1 MAAAKTVEKKQMVQ
15 TKEEHQAAMVVNN
28 SFIDGLVKQLNKKC
42 EYGMSF
48 PADYNVSNAL
58 MGAYLVLKET
68 EDKNKVP
75 LLQSCSQASIANAL
89 MDMATLGLSV
99 QKKQGYFIAYGKK
112 CQFQRSYFGNITIAR
127 RYGLKEINAEVIYEG
142 DDFQYRIENGKKI
155 FEKHNQDFMNID
167 NTKIKGAYAVV
178 TMEDG
183 TKYLE
188 VMNFKQ
194 IEQSWKQGYGYKG
207 NSQDTTHAK
216 FADQMAKKTV
226 TNRALKQIIN
236 THGDAFV
243 QEADT
248 RTEEVSHE
256 NMVVAE
262 VNNIVETE
270 ANKEEFSVEPEAE
283 VEKIPAEEVEIED
296 KKVSKAEETD
306 LPDFMTME
314 EA

>member
-1 MAAAKTVEKKQMVQ
+1 
-15 TKEEHQAAMVVNN
+15 
-28 SFIDGLVKQLNKKC
+28 
-42 EYGMSF
+42 
-48 PADYNVSNAL
+48 
-58 MGAYLVLKET
+58 
-68 EDKNKVP
+68 
-75 LLQSCSQASIANAL
+75 
-89 MDMATLGLSV
+89 
-99 QKKQGYFIAYGKK
+99 
-112 CQFQRSYFGNITIAR
+112 
-127 RYGLKEINAEVIYEG
+127 
-142 DDFQYRIENGKKI
+142 
-155 FEKHNQDFMNID
+155 MNID

-296 KKVSKAEETD
+296 KKGSKAEETD